1 MKSAALIRC
10 NSVTETELALK
21 KSLKGYF
28 GENVFFI
35 VESLVNNAR
44 VAEAASNVILLDSAL
59 LNDLSLPSFPK
70 VGWRC
75 GDYFLYAAAQR
86 MSQEYEYFWL
96 IENDVMFTFSNISD
110 FFAPFES
117 CGADFIAP
125 TFGRR
130 GKQWYWY
137 SSMEGFVGSGQV
149 RGCLFPITRTS
160 RRAVEY
166 LFIKRKSNFSE
177 NFEERGIISRD
188 IDKIPNDEA
197 FVSSV
202 LSEGGF
208 RCRAMEGVAPAGSLN
223 GETFHSEFPVMPEE
237 AFLDSRKDRV
247 LHPVRDKHGAAWK
260 FDKMRRKHARLYQS
274 KKEFIIESFGE
285 NAWRDW
291 SGEASEEFAVGY
303 GAMRSEQAMKP
314 PVFIHIGF
322 HKTGTTYIQALL
334 KRNETTLADYLIVNQ
349 RSDNS
354 KPLRSACQDFFSK
367 RKGDDEALAAI
378 RHQFQEIDSIASEKS
393 IIISDEEMF
402 GFIPGRHGY
411 YKLYDRAESVMSVA
425 MQAFP
430 NRTVK
435 FFAYTRPR
443 MKWLESVYAEAVKN
457 HHLDIDYSQFLLKLD
472 FDENLDQLSAR
483 IVDELG
489 DETFQYV
496 DMAADRSTDF
506 GLGDSFFN
514 WVGLSEDVKF
524 NLVKPERANEAV
536 PRDIQDAFLI
546 LNRAK
551 LPGPQLMDIKN
562 RIIAALRS

>member
-1 MKSAALIRC
+1 
-10 NSVTETELALK
+10 
-21 KSLKGYF
+21 
-28 GENVFFI
+28 
-35 VESLVNNAR
+35 
-44 VAEAASNVILLDSAL
+44 
-59 LNDLSLPSFPK
+59 
-70 VGWRC
+70 
-75 GDYFLYAAAQR
+75 
-86 MSQEYEYFWL
+86 
-96 IENDVMFTFSNISD
+96 
-110 FFAPFES
+110 
-117 CGADFIAP
+117 
-125 TFGRR
+125 
-130 GKQWYWY
+130 
-137 SSMEGFVGSGQV
+137 
-149 RGCLFPITRTS
+149 
-160 RRAVEY
+160 
-166 LFIKRKSNFSE
+166 
-177 NFEERGIISRD
+177 
-188 IDKIPNDEA
+188 
-197 FVSSV
+197 
-202 LSEGGF
+202 
-208 RCRAMEGVAPAGSLN
+208 
-223 GETFHSEFPVMPEE
+223 
-237 AFLDSRKDRV
+237 
-247 LHPVRDKHGAAWK
+247 
-260 FDKMRRKHARLYQS
+260 
-274 KKEFIIESFGE
+274 
-285 NAWRDW
+285 
-291 SGEASEEFAVGY
+291 
-303 GAMRSEQAMKP
+303 MKP